1 MMRFLQSAVALLAIC
16 GVTTPAR
23 AQHPIMEI
31 KVAGNDRLP
40 AAAVIAASG
49 LHKGQTVTRAGLD
62 AAAQK
67 LADTGLFAS
76 VSYGYDP
83 KSAGGVTGYALT
95 FHVSEQAARTPVELD
110 IPGLDADGL
119 WQKLKSADPLIDR
132 QMPNNEHAMAYYKR
146 AIEAVLRK
154 SNHTEEIVMKTEADL
169 HTGKMAIICRPAN
182 LAKIAAI
189 RFEGNAA
196 IADSALQAAMA
207 KVAIG
212 QDFSERDFR
221 RLLDYNVRPLFEE
234 LGRLTV
240 SFPRVQMASAGGA
253 AVVVT
258 AGIDEGPVWR
268 LGTVNLKGDH
278 LPIADMH
285 DATRF
290 AQGSPANWKE
300 FMASVNKMEQVLRR
314 DGYITVSSK
323 PVRAFHDAT
332 QVVDVNLEVAKG
344 PQFMFGELH
353 IEGLDPD
360 TQQRLAALWK
370 LPTGAPMDQPYADD
384 FVRSALPILR
394 GKVRTSSSE
403 LHVHA
408 GANVVDV
415 TLKFH

>member
-1 MMRFLQSAVALLAIC
+1 M
-16 GVTTPAR
+16 
-23 AQHPIMEI
+23 
-31 KVAGNDRLP
+31 
-40 AAAVIAASG
+40 
-49 LHKGQTVTRAGLD
+49 
-62 AAAQK
+62 
-67 LADTGLFAS
+67 
-76 VSYGYDP
+76 
-83 KSAGGVTGYALT
+83 
-95 FHVSEQAARTPVELD
+95 ELD
-110 IPGLDADGL
+110 IPGLDAEGL

-132 QMPNNEHAMAYYKR
+132 QMPNNEHALAYYKR

-154 SNHTEEIVMKTEADL
+154 SNHTQEIVMKTEADL
-169 HTGKMAIICRPAN
+169 HTGRMAIICRPAS
-182 LAKIAAI
+182 LSKIGAI
-189 RFEGNAA
+189 RFEGNLA

-221 RLLDYNVRPLFEE
+221 RLLDYNVKPLYEE

-240 SFPRVQMASAGGA
+240 SFPRVQIANAGGSWL
-253 AVVVT
+253 VVT

-268 LGTVNLKGDH
+268 LGTVNLKGDR
-278 LPIADMH
+278 LPLADMH

-300 FMASVNKMEQVLRR
+300 FMASVGKMEQVLRR

-323 PVRAFHDAT
+323 PVRAFHEAT
-332 QVVDVNLEVAKG
+332 DVVDVNLEIVKG

-360 TQQRLAALWK
+360 LRQRLAALWK
-370 LPTGAPMDQPYADD
+370 LPAGAPMDQPYADE

-394 GKVRTSSSE
+394 GKIRTSASE
-403 LHVHA
+403 LQVHA

-415 TLKFH
+415 TLRFH